1 MRKDVAI
8 APPSQSPAVPA
19 PPKGEPSLIP
29 TYTHIEAGLPLPSGE
44 VAMPQGIDGEG
55 SIPASEHPI
64 PLTPFPGEGGHDAE
78 GAAHLRSICRK
89 YETVVIIRGTSRGRP
104 LHPFFRLNYQ
114 LSIVNYQLSISHS
127 GFPCIAGAWF
137 QAPQGC
143 RCGSPARAAWTHRA
157 CRKDTTPHAY
167 AFR

>member
-1 MRKDVAI
+1 MSGRTSSTSVLSAVMREDVATV
-8 APPSQSPAVPA
+8 PPSQSPAVTA

-55 SIPASEHPI
+55 V
-64 PLTPFPGEGGHDAE
+64 
-78 GAAHLRSICRK
+78 CRGRCPPSPRLIQ
-89 YETVVIIRGTSRGRP
+89 TTFLLFCGISGVRP

-157 CRKDTTPHAY
+157 CRKDTTPHAC